1 MATTETKMLDSII
14 ASRRAVLLGAGALAA
29 TAALGGEKKAAAAV
43 PATLNDTQIL
53 NFALNLE
60 YLEAQFYT
68 LATEG
73 VTADKSANKPISLG
87 GSTAGAVTVKAN
99 PKVPF
104 VNTAVQS
111 YGLEIA
117 LEERNHV
124 TFLQGALGTAA
135 VAQPAINLQS
145 SFVTLGSLA
154 GVPNYDPFAND
165 LYFLLGSYIFEDVGV
180 TAYHGGALAI
190 SKTNLTAAAGIH
202 AVEAYHAG
210 IVRTLLTQVDQGLVT
225 VGGGGQG
232 VALSVAN
239 AISNVRATVDG
250 TLGKLPTDAPGLTGQ
265 DDFGINYKITAP
277 LNGVGGPYLTSNIDD
292 EGKLTAANATTYT
305 YSNYV
310 CFGRTPQQVL
320 DIVYASASGAKG
332 GFFPNGLNGDIS

>member
-1 MATTETKMLDSII
+1 MATTETKVLDSII

-29 TAALGGEKKAAAAV
+29 TAALGGEREANAAV

-73 VTADKSANKPISLG
+73 VTADKSATDPISLG
-87 GSTAGAVTVKAN
+87 GSSAGAVTVKAN

-104 VNTAVQS
+104 VNAGVAS

-117 LEERNHV
+117 LEERHHV
-124 TFLQGALGTAA
+124 TLLQGALGSAA

-145 SFVTLGSLA
+145 SFVTVGGAA
-154 GVPNYDPFAND
+154 GVSNFDPFASD
-165 LYFLLGSYIFEDVGV
+165 LAFLFGSYVFEDVGV

-190 SKTNLTAAAGIH
+190 SKSNLTTAAGIH

-210 IVRTLLTQVDQGLVT
+210 IVRTLLTQIDQGLVT
-225 VGGGGQG
+225 VGGGGAG
-232 VALSVAN
+232 TARMTAD
-239 AISNVRATVDG
+239 AISNARATLDG
-250 TLGKLPTDAPGLTGQ
+250 SIGKLPTDAAGITGQ
-265 DDFGINYKITAP
+265 DDFGTALITVP
-277 LNGVGGPYLTSNIDD
+277 LNGVGGPYTSSNIDD
-292 EGKLTAANATTYT
+292 EGKLTAANAATYT
-305 YSNYV
+305 YSNYI
-310 CFGRTPQQVL
+310 CFPRTPQQVL
-320 DIVYASASGAKG
+320 NVVYASATGAKG

>member
-1 MATTETKMLDSII
+1 MATTETKVLDSII
-14 ASRRAVLLGAGALAA
+14 ASRRAMLLGAGALAA

-73 VTADKSANKPISLG
+73 VTADKSATAPISLG

-99 PKVPF
+99 PMVPF
-104 VNTAVQS
+104 SNLAVKA

-117 LEERNHV
+117 LEERHHV
-124 TFLQGALGTAA
+124 TFLQGAIGSSSA
-135 VAQPAINLQS
+135 VAQPALNLQS
-145 SFVTLGSLA
+145 SFVAVGSAA
-154 GVPNYDPFAND
+154 GVANFDPFASD
-165 LYFLLGSYIFEDVGV
+165 LNFLLGSYIFEDVGV

-210 IVRTLLTQVDQGLVT
+210 IVRTLLSQIDQGLVT

-232 VALSVAN
+232 TARMTAD
-239 AISNVRATVDG
+239 AISQARATLDG
-250 TLGKLPTDAPGLTGQ
+250 TVGTLPTDAPGLTGQ
-265 DDFGINYKITAP
+265 DDFGIDLQTAP
-277 LNGVGGPYLTSNIDD
+277 LNGVGSPQMASNIDD
-292 EGKLTAANATTYT
+292 EGKLTAANGTTYT

-310 CFGRTPQQVL
+310 CFARTPQQVL
-320 DIVYASASGAKG
+320 DIVYASGSGAKG